1 MGRQTPIQILLNYK
15 IDTRFAKE
23 IKEDN
28 GKEYQK
34 ISNTFHLKNVM
45 HYVLPSPQRKKQ
57 HHWHSSTNLPGFQE
71 KDGST
76 RWAVAKELQQLML

>member
-1 MGRQTPIQILLNYK
+1 MVK
-15 IDTRFAKE
+15 STRKFRTHF
-23 IKEDN
+23 I
-28 GKEYQK
+28 Y
-34 ISNTFHLKNVM
+34 KNVM